1 MIMRILGE
9 GQYEVVEEHLNL
21 LNELDAA
28 LQSAADAGDEAA
40 YTTALSALLDAVRSL
55 GTPLSDNSAH
65 RCFSPGTEPS
75 TNPPHPAPVRPSPVS
90 LAADGTSARDP
101 WQEQ

>member
-9 GQYEVVEEHLNL
+9 GQYEVTEEHMNL

-40 YTTALSALLDAVRSL
+40 FTTALSALLDAVRSL
-55 GTPLSDNSAH
+55 GTPLPDEQITPSDLVLPDADTSLTQV
-65 RCFSPGTEPS
+65 REMLSDEGLIPG
-75 TNPPHPAPVRPSPVS
+75 
-90 LAADGTSARDP
+90 
-101 WQEQ
+101 

>member
-9 GQYEVVEEHLNL
+9 GQYEITEEHLDR

-40 YTTALSALLDAVRSL
+40 FTAALSALLDAVRSL
-55 GTPLSDNSAH
+55 GTPLPDERITPSDLVLPDADTSLTQV
-65 RCFSPGTEPS
+65 RELLSDEGLIPG
-75 TNPPHPAPVRPSPVS
+75 
-90 LAADGTSARDP
+90 
-101 WQEQ
+101 

>member
-9 GQYEVVEEHLNL
+9 GQYEVTEEHMNL

-40 YTTALSALLDAVRSL
+40 FTTALSALLDAVRSL
-55 GTPLSDNSAH
+55 GAPLPVEQITPSDLVLPDADTSLTQMRAMLSDEGLI
-65 RCFSPGTEPS
+65 PG
-75 TNPPHPAPVRPSPVS
+75 
-90 LAADGTSARDP
+90 
-101 WQEQ
+101 